1 MARVGR
7 AFELR
12 EVEYQFTNVAAY
24 QRGLVPQRL
33 TVHVVLNVSVGPFHP
48 PYRCGTPK
56 ANSFSCI
63 KRLRRRMSG

>member
-33 TVHVVLNVSVGPFHP
+33 TVHVVLNVSVGPFHIQVWHAQ
-48 PYRCGTPK
+48 GQ
-56 ANSFSCI
+56 
-63 KRLRRRMSG
+63 